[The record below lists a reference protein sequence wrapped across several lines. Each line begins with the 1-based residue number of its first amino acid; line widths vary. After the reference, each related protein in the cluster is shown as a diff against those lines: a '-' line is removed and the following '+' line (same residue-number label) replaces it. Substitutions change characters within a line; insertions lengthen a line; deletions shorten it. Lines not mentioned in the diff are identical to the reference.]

1 MIARRK
7 TPRPLALWTT
17 LPNAHL
23 TPSPKGRQREKNGAA
38 DSKSFTQS
46 KSFWKSPRQK
56 PIKKVSTKK
65 QKSDRLYMAIAKEH
79 RQQPGNGFC
88 RVEFALTGRVIP
100 ATHTHHIRGRLK
112 TLKFDTRFFCHTT
125 FENNLWPHQNPEK
138 AQALGLIAGPGE
150 WNVAPDDAETAQI
163 KQFMQEKGIW

>member
-7 TPRPLALWTT
+7 TPRPLALWTK

-23 TPSPKGRQREKNGAA
+23 TPSPKGHQREKNGA
-38 DSKSFTQS
+38 SGFRSFIQS
-46 KSFWKSPRQK
+46 KSSFKYQRQK

-65 QKSDRLYMAIAKEH
+65 QKSDRLYNAIAKEH
-79 RQQPGNGFC
+79 RQLPGNDYC

-100 ATHTHHIRGRLK
+100 ATHCHHIRGRLK

-125 FENNLWPHQNPEK
+125 YENNLWPHRNPEK
-138 AQALGLIAGPGE
+138 AQVLGLIAGPGE
-150 WNVAPDDAETAQI
+150 WNVAPDDDETAKI
-163 KQFMQEKGIW
+163 K